1 MAVTR
6 SELLNALASIGI
18 FGTVAEGLLDGAI
31 AIEPAANVA
40 PIATPGTATA
50 EDVADK
56 VNEVIAALVASGAML
71 AA

>member
-6 SELLNALASIGI
+6 SELLTALASIGI

-40 PIATPGTATA
+40 EIATPASATA
-50 EDVADK
+50 EACALK
-56 VNEVIAALVASGAML
+56 INEVIEALVASGAML